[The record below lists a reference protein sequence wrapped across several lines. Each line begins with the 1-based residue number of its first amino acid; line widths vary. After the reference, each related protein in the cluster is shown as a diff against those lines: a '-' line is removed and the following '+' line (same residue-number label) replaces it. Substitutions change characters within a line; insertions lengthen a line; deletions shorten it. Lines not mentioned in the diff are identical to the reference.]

1 MIAYG
6 LVDGIGDDPGGYCT
20 PVLDPRAHT
29 GLVACFE
36 ARDQALPSLD
46 WVDSSV
52 LVAGRCHALERDSID
67 MAGWEAPGR
76 VRAAVLTIPALA
88 SEVLSELLAVQS

>member
-1 MIAYG
+1 MIAYA
-6 LVDGIGDDPGGYCT
+6 LVGGIGDGPGGYCT

-29 GLVACFE
+29 GLV
-36 ARDQALPSLD
+36 RDWALPWLD
-46 WVDSSV
+46 WVDSLV
-52 LVAGRCHALERDSID
+52 LVAERCRALERDSID